1 MPLFKDHVH
10 PPVAILAA
18 VETAMFVFPVYA
30 GATIRFGGSESN
42 TKTGSDGWLNHG
54 LLFALIM
61 ILRMVATGPHPE
73 RMQSTSP
80 ATVVGIRGSILF
92 FYLINLLRTVE
103 LVLGGFSARQT

>member
-1 MPLFKDHVH
+1 MPLFKDYVH

-42 TKTGSDGWLNHG
+42 TKTGSDARLDHG

-61 ILRMVATGPHPE
+61 VLRMVATGPHPE

-80 ATVVGIRGSILF
+80 ATPVCIRGSILF
-92 FYLINLLRTVE
+92 FYRINLLRTFE
-103 LVLGGFSARQT
+103 LVLGSFGARQT